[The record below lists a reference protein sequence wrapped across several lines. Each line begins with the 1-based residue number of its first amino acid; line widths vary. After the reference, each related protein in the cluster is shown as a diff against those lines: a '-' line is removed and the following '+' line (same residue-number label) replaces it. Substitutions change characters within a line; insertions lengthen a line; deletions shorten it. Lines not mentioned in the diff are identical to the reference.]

1 MTPQMPHRC
10 PNPIRPIHH
19 PPILL
24 LLVPH
29 FSRAQGLPT
38 LWWGLLNGGLTRL
51 MATPPFWL
59 ALVLAIWLALLPRIA
74 AAAWSATGTA
84 GAARRNELRRLAKG
98 VTAIA
103 PRRRQR
109 SSSRK
114 TMFGATQETLFV
126 SGAPAPSTPA
136 LHPTAGLGAPAPTP
150 ASVGGLSVESEFS
163 PPPGRS
169 PEGRQSQVL
178 RAALVIDHEG
188 GEGFEK
194 LKLDEWRGPA
204 EVAVSA
210 IVKRAVGNAIEA
222 TERGDGTGGDGTGE
236 PAPNLST
243 PLGAPRGAGSQ
254 APPSTDPSS
263 WASTADRDALS
274 PFTPE
279 AFKARGD
286 WFSPAS
292 GVTPGSGGSAVGAA
306 GAAALGR
313 ARAESGSPGRRASRF
328 AGSITELIMQRLLN
342 RRERNRGFAFSTEE
356 SAQNEVIGQDML
368 SSTARAANAQRSF
381 KASEGEAAA
390 MAAERAER
398 KRTRRFRRKKGS
410 GGAPSPAESSESS
423 PSLAASP
430 ASAADNVS
438 VLAV

>member
-1 MTPQMPHRC
+1 
-10 PNPIRPIHH
+10 
-19 PPILL
+19 
-24 LLVPH
+24 
-29 FSRAQGLPT
+29 
-38 LWWGLLNGGLTRL
+38 
-51 MATPPFWL
+51 
-59 ALVLAIWLALLPRIA
+59 
-74 AAAWSATGTA
+74 
-84 GAARRNELRRLAKG
+84 
-98 VTAIA
+98 
-103 PRRRQR
+103 
-109 SSSRK
+109 
-114 TMFGATQETLFV
+114 
-126 SGAPAPSTPA
+126 
-136 LHPTAGLGAPAPTP
+136 
-150 ASVGGLSVESEFS
+150 
-163 PPPGRS
+163 
-169 PEGRQSQVL
+169 
-178 RAALVIDHEG
+178 
-188 GEGFEK
+188 
-194 LKLDEWRGPA
+194 
-204 EVAVSA
+204 
-210 IVKRAVGNAIEA
+210 
-222 TERGDGTGGDGTGE
+222 
-236 PAPNLST
+236 
-243 PLGAPRGAGSQ
+243 
-254 APPSTDPSS
+254 
-263 WASTADRDALS
+263 LS

-438 VLAV
+438 ALAV